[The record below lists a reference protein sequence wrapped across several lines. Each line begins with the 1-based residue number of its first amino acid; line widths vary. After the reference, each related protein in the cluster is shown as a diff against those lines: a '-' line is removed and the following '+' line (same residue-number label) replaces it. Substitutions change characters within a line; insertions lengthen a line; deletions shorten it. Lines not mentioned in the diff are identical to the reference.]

1 LTVTVPTYLPAGL
14 LIGAIAWCTATRG
27 AVDPPEMV
35 VAATLVFAAWLT
47 SVRRN
52 KIRRSRSAYIV
63 RALVLTLFVWLIVDG
78 PMRVGLTIEAV
89 RVPFLVFLVVLAAS
103 TVSRLDDRQIEAALL
118 GVVALGL
125 VHAGLAVAGSVAQLP
140 SVVQGGD
147 FYRATS
153 LVGNPNALGVIL
165 VATGCLT
172 IREVLRRPS
181 MVLAGGLALQAVALL
196 LTASRLALA
205 IALCVVAVCGLRSGS
220 LRVKKLLL
228 PWGVLALAVFAFRT
242 ASSPPNPRPA
252 LWVAAVSRISE
263 HPLIGSGPVL
273 QVYFAHPSRQA
284 TTHAHNE
291 LLQFAVDRPRR
302 AGTRPCSS
310 GCDGPRLGRGPTRRL
325 LACGGGCNP
334 VRGWICRF
342 RLADHRHRP
351 PRRRVTRRCV
361 SCWDQRGQWHAQATD
376 VAIRKRFA
384 RSSFDALVRQL
395 PQLVVLQKA

>member
-27 AVDPPEMV
+27 AVDPPVMA

-47 SVRRN
+47 SARPTKR
-52 KIRRSRSAYIV
+52 RRSRSAHIGL
-63 RALVLTLFVWLIVDG
+63 ALVSTLFVWLAVDG
-78 PMRVGLTIEAV
+78 PMRVGLAIEAV

-118 GVVALGL
+118 GVVALGV

-172 IREVLRRPS
+172 LRELVRRPS

-205 IALCVVAVCGLRSGS
+205 IALCVVAVCGLRSDS

-228 PWGVLALAVFAFRT
+228 AWGALAGAAFAFRT

-291 LLQFAVDRPRR
+291 LLQFAVDYGLVGLALGLAALAAMVPGLVAGLRADFWLAAAAVTLCATGLADFGLRITAIALLAAVLLAAACR
-302 AGTRPCSS
+302 AGISATS
-310 GCDGPRLGRGPTRRL
+310 GTHRLPMSQSASASPGAPSM
-325 LACGGGCNP
+325 
-334 VRGWICRF
+334 
-342 RLADHRHRP
+342 H
-351 PRRRVTRRCV
+351 
-361 SCWDQRGQWHAQATD
+361 
-376 VAIRKRFA
+376 
-384 RSSFDALVRQL
+384 
-395 PQLVVLQKA
+395 